1 MNATLWHAPPSVIK
15 FIWDCFER
23 TTNGT
28 ATQAERQALWRLAM
42 HVRNGSP
49 KGIELAEMF
58 DRGAISGAELL
69 ERMK

>member
-1 MNATLWHAPPSVIK
+1 MSEATWQAPQSVIQ

-28 ATQAERQALWRLAM
+28 ATPAERQALWRLAM
-42 HVRNGSP
+42 HMRNGSS
-49 KGIELAEMF
+49 KGIQLAGML
-58 DRGAISGAELL
+58 DRGEITGAQLL